1 MVEGIAAEPLPV
13 ARFDELAHGEL
24 PALLRAGT
32 QAREFLRI
40 HAEGARHPDLPTI
53 ELADLLRVSPRL
65 LVVRSTLPC
74 PATLLALSIQ
84 DFERRPAL
92 RFLAALKGCR

>member
-32 QAREFLRI
+32 QAGEFLRI
-40 HAEGARHPDLPTI
+40 HAEGARHPDLPSI

-65 LVVRSTLPC
+65 LVVRSTLRC
-74 PATLLALSIQ
+74 HATHLALSMP
-84 DFERRPAL
+84 DFERRPEF
-92 RFLAALKGCR
+92 R